1 MTLDLSFF
9 NFATNHIKFPTLD
22 FCHRHFLIY
31 NVYVLPLNNNESLN
45 HYLKQSLNVYGLA
58 EYKPLDFG
66 KSITCHKSSCLPR
79 QNSSTGCIKHF
90 FGFLLLVDASPYVT
104 DIELRSKSL

>member
-1 MTLDLSFF
+1 MTLDLSHI
-9 NFATNHIKFPTLD
+9 ATNHIKFPTLD

-66 KSITCHKSSCLPR
+66 KSITCHKSPCFTKTK
-79 QNSSTGCIKHF
+79 Q
-90 FGFLLLVDASPYVT
+90 
-104 DIELRSKSL
+104 